1 MPADRRRATGYDEL
15 GSASADPRA
24 APPGDGGQARM
35 ITKESLAEILDAV
48 DEKIGLCG
56 KLVAEGNCDWDCCR
70 YEDSYIL
77 FLPGEW
83 QAAQALGYSVDH
95 YKILDRNYQGGIKA
109 QPRSMGCCVDPVEG
123 ERAYK
128 SLDCRIF
135 PFWFQIDDREL
146 VLTQGLSCPIVR
158 LGLSIDRQRDQAAMV
173 AQMIARDPQ
182 LVEFLRAAR
191 MINYETVPGVPP
203 VLFGERETFRK

>member
-1 MPADRRRATGYDEL
+1 
-15 GSASADPRA
+15 
-24 APPGDGGQARM
+24 M
-35 ITKESLAEILDAV
+35 ITKESLSEILEAI
-48 DEKIGLCG
+48 DEKIDLCG
-56 KLVAEGNCDWDCCR
+56 KLVAEGKCDWDCCR

-83 QAAQALGYSVDH
+83 EAAQELDYSVDH
-95 YKILDRNYQGGIKA
+95 YSVLDRNYRGGVKV
-109 QPRSMGCCVDPVEG
+109 QPRSLGCCVDPVEG
-123 ERAYK
+123 ARAYK

-135 PFWFQIDDREL
+135 PFWFQIDDDEL

-158 LGLSIDRQRDQAAMV
+158 LGLSIHRQRDQAAMV
-173 AQMIARDPQ
+173 AQLVARDGE

-203 VLFGERETFRK
+203 VPFSESDLFRR